1 MGVVGIFGGTFDPP
15 HLGHL
20 AAAQEALDVAG
31 LDRVLFV
38 PSQQNPLKQDGAS
51 SSVEHRLA
59 MTALAVA
66 DDPRFELSRADIDRP
81 GPSYTV
87 DLLQGLKQALG
98 PGQELAFIA
107 GMDVL
112 YELHRWRDPLRL
124 LDLARLLVIQRPG
137 QETLLPEEVD
147 RRIPGASRRITV
159 ILTPGVAI
167 SATELRERVAA
178 GRPIRYLVPDAVA
191 DYIREHRLY
200 VAGERTSCWQV
211 SGDPL
216 LRRVC
221 EETLE
226 WVLREMRG
234 PEGGFFSALDADSE
248 GVEGRYY
255 VWTESQIREALGSET
270 LAEAAIAFFGVTDL

>member
-1 MGVVGIFGGTFDPP
+1 MTIGIFGGTFDPP

-200 VAGERTSCWQV
+200 VAGERTSC
-211 SGDPL
+211 
-216 LRRVC
+216 
-221 EETLE
+221 
-226 WVLREMRG
+226 
-234 PEGGFFSALDADSE
+234 
-248 GVEGRYY
+248 
-255 VWTESQIREALGSET
+255 
-270 LAEAAIAFFGVTDL
+270 